1 MSNPDPGASD
11 PALPRALVALFA
23 VACGSTVANVYFA
36 QPLLVTIGHDLT
48 MPPALV
54 GSVVTLTQLGYGA
67 GLLLL
72 VPLGDVRARKRLV
85 VTQLLLL
92 VAALVAVATAGT
104 APVLLAGTAAVG
116 LLAVVTQTL
125 VAFAASLAD
134 PARRG
139 AVVGLVTSGIVI
151 GILLARTVSGVLADL
166 AGWRS
171 VYLASALLT
180 VVLALVLHRSIPR
193 HTEAATRLRYSALVR
208 STFTLFAT
216 ERLLRLRALLTVVL
230 ALVLHRSIPRHT
242 EAATRLRYGALVR
255 STFTL
260 FATERLL
267 RLRAL
272 LCMLVFAAFSTLRS
286 SVALP
291 LSEDPYRLSHTE
303 IGAFGLFGA
312 VGALAATA
320 AGRLNDR
327 GLSAWTTGIGL
338 ALLTASWLP
347 LAFTRSSLVAL
358 AVGVVV
364 LDLAVQAV
372 HVTNQALVYELRPD
386 AGSRLIGGYMIFYSI
401 GSAAGALAA
410 TSLYAAAGWGAVCAL
425 GAGISCVAFLVWALT
440 AGGTR
445 SGSRRRG
452 GGRPSVPCAQGVIG
466 EA

>member
-1 MSNPDPGASD
+1 MGCRQRTGPDESGTERRDTRQPAPGASDQKPSVSNPDPGASD

-36 QPLLVTIGHDLT
+36 QPLLVTIGHDLA
-48 MPPALV
+48 MAPALV
-54 GSVVTLTQLGYGA
+54 GGVVTLTQLGYGA

-92 VAALVAVATAGT
+92 VAALVAVATART
-104 APVLLAGTAAVG
+104 APVLLAGMAAVG

-193 HTEAATRLRYSALVR
+193 HTEAATRLRY
-208 STFTLFAT
+208 
-216 ERLLRLRALLTVVL
+216 
-230 ALVLHRSIPRHT
+230 
-242 EAATRLRYGALVR
+242 GALVR

-272 LCMLVFAAFSTLRS
+272 LCMLVFAAFSTLWS

-347 LAFTRSSLVAL
+347 LAFTRSSLGAL

-386 AGSRLIGGYMIFYSI
+386 AGSRLIGGYMIFYSV

-410 TSLYAAAGWGAVCAL
+410 TSVYAVAGWGAVCAL

-440 AGGTR
+440 VGGTR
-445 SGSRRRG
+445 SGSRRSG
-452 GGRPSVPCAQGVIG
+452 GGRPPAPGAQDVIG
-466 EA
+466 DGRGHA